1 MFQGFLLAVAPHCHR
16 RRTRKRTH
24 HARDPRLLRR
34 ELRLAGKPLPL
45 AQETGDRGFP
55 AVFRTHR
62 PLQLHAEQ
70 IRHLLRQRI
79 AREHLAPTQHEA
91 PYGRQRVAG
100 HGRIVRQR
108 HGLHRREQLGREV
121 RVGNDGGPHAQ
132 RLQGGGHVC
141 GKRHVAL
148 CLAPAFRGK
157 RLRVDDRHV
166 GLAAA
171 RRDVRD
177 GAHRAVR
184 AGAPAADAHRGD
196 FLPAL
201 HHALGAELPF
211 RNPHVRPDLVLL
223 GREGGAVPA
232 IPAPEVAA
240 EGRELR
246 QVAADEI
253 ELDCRM
259 RAQVAGQLHVPARAR
274 GGRGGEVHGQLD
286 RAGRK
291 ELGGPGRFARRDR
304 GLDGGGVRQCG
315 PSGQHAGLARSGYVG
330 QREVRRRVELR
341 RTRGFRTACF
351 RRLLS
356 AVAAPRHQHRRS
368 ERARRHAD

>member
-1 MFQGFLLAVAPHCHR
+1 MFQGLLLAVAPHRYR
-16 RRTRKRTH
+16 RRARKRTH

-100 HGRIVRQR
+100 HGRIVRQ
-108 HGLHRREQLGREV
+108 HDGLHRREQLGREV
-121 RVGNDGGPHAQ
+121 RVGDDGGTHAQ

-141 GKRHVAL
+141 GERHVAL
-148 CLAPAFRGK
+148 RLAPALRGE

-171 RRDVRD
+171 RRDVRN

-253 ELDCRM
+253 KLDCRM
-259 RAQVAGQLHVPARAR
+259 RAQVTGQLHVPARAR

-286 RAGRK
+286 RARRE

-330 QREVRRRVELR
+330 QREVRRRVQLR
-341 RTRGFRTACF
+341 RTCRFLLRNVLG
-351 RRLLS
+351 LLS
-356 AVAAPRHQHRRS
+356 APRHQHRR
-368 ERARRHAD
+368 RKRIRRHVD